1 MQNHLTGRTLDP
13 EETEEML
20 RSAKS
25 GDLRNWQAIGL
36 ERAITLAGNHGEGV
50 RIGIIDTGI
59 NPLHPELKYAYRS
72 GATLVESEIS
82 PNIPL
87 RDDHGHGTAIA
98 SVICGANMGIIPN
111 AELYVVR
118 VASAEMLNASYLH
131 VQTKTLLGL
140 SLAEALHRCYADFH
154 CDIVNMSIG
163 QNASDPLLGA
173 TIRDLHRSGLSII
186 AAAGNSYSGAFFP
199 AAYGDAVVSVG
210 GFGRTGKRY
219 DPTNIWPTL
228 DLLAPAEEVLAVDC
242 DTTKEKSGYVLL
254 DGTSFASAIVT
265 GVMGLAVSY
274 LKHRG
279 LVVDPVELQKHL
291 FTTADRITPNPE
303 KIRNTLRAY
312 DPTGTIF
319 RDGVASPTLLYGN
332 GKLRADA
339 FIEAITRTGR

>member
-1 MQNHLTGRTLDP
+1 MQNHLTGRALDP
-13 EETEEML
+13 KETEQLL
-20 RSAKS
+20 RSARA

-36 ERAITLAGNHGEGV
+36 ERAIALAGNRGEGA

-59 NPLHPELKYAYRS
+59 NPLHPELECAYRS
-72 GATLVESEIS
+72 GVTLVESETS
-82 PNIPL
+82 PNTPL
-87 RDDHGHGTAIA
+87 RDDHGHGTAVA
-98 SVICGANMGIIPN
+98 SVICGANIGIIPN

-118 VASAEMLNASYLH
+118 VASAEMLNTPYSH

-173 TIRDLHRSGLSII
+173 TIRDLHRSGLAIV

-219 DPTNIWPTL
+219 ESTNIWPTL
-228 DLLAPAEEVLAVDC
+228 DLLAPAEEILAADC
-242 DTTKEKSGYVLL
+242 GTSNEKPGYLLL
-254 DGTSFASAIVT
+254 DGTSFSSAIVT
-265 GVMGLAVSY
+265 GIMGLAVSY

-279 LVVDPVELQKHL
+279 LSVDPAELQKYL
-291 FTTADRITPNPE
+291 SATADRVTPNPE
-303 KIRNTLRAY
+303 KIRNIFRAY
-312 DPTGTIF
+312 DPTGTVL
-319 RDGVASPTLLYGN
+319 RDRPTTPALLYGN

-339 FIEAITRTGR
+339 FIEAVTRRGR